1 MVLAVEDDRRVAR
14 AGSVTPHQRGQR
26 LDQGR
31 ARRHPEEADLR
42 GNDRGRARDDHEVE
56 AAQSGG
62 TSSGRHALNCT
73 TAHRHDGDHGQRHV
87 RSDRSLREV

>member
-14 AGSVTPHQRGQR
+14 AASVTPHQRGQR

-31 ARRHPEEADLR
+31 ARRHPEEADLQ
-42 GNDRGRARDDHEVE
+42 GNDRRRARDDHQVE

-73 TAHRHDGDHGQRHV
+73 TAHRQMSAFGTDNEPPVGVSQA
-87 RSDRSLREV
+87 